1 MKHLRK
7 FEELNYSTYTSAV
20 DKLGQYGQRG
30 RADRIKAHAEE
41 MELLH
46 INDMKFD
53 ILVGESR
60 TFPGA
65 KYSSVQVMRETS
77 SKAILMIFKSG
88 DNTHRVL
95 ANISPDGTIVWRD
108 FNKFAN
114 RRSVN
119 EYQKAIRL
127 LASFNPAVKKLIEE
141 MSLTPESLNVV
152 SRTFYI

>member
-1 MKHLRK
+1 MKYLRK
-7 FEELNYSTYTSAV
+7 FEELKYSTYSSAV
-20 DKLGQYGQRG
+20 DKLSQYGQKS
-30 RADRIKAHAEE
+30 RAERIKSHAEE

-65 KYSSVQVMRETS
+65 KYQSVQVMRETA
-77 SKAILMIFKSG
+77 SKAILMVFSSG

-95 ANISPDGTIVWRD
+95 ANINADGTIVWRD

-119 EYQKAIRL
+119 EYQRAIRL
-127 LASFNPAVKKLIEE
+127 LASFNPAVKKLVDE
-141 MSLTPESLNVV
+141 MGLSPESLNVV